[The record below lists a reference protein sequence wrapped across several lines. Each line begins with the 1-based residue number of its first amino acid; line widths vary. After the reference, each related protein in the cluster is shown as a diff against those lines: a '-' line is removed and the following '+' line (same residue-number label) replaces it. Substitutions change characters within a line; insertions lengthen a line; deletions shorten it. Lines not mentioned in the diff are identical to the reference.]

1 MEGPKS
7 KQSGSS
13 NSSDLSLPPPPTTH
27 ELDRSPPKRPPGYN
41 PPPPIGENTV
51 RQQNNKHIQ
60 FQTQST
66 EQTSP
71 PRRQSGNVLPQEG
84 IRTTVASAA
93 TGFQAIEAHP
103 VSQAGPVIGP
113 YVQRA
118 QTLATETQPV
128 TCIPKPQETLAS
140 WRATNEEMTHVIP
153 TNSTATSLSATFG
166 LATLG
171 PVSRSQSVAP
181 SQSTAKLAHSEGMQ
195 IPQVPVRSG
204 SSLSAPGEISISAVQ
219 VNPQVSLREST
230 HQSRQKVQQ
239 DTTQFKY
246 QTDQRSN
253 YLAVSYTHLTL
264 PTNREV

>member
-1 MEGPKS
+1 MDGPKD

-13 NSSDLSLPPPPTTH
+13 NSSDLSLPPHPTQH

-60 FQTQST
+60 FQNQST

-71 PRRQSGNVLPQEG
+71 PRRQPGNSLPPEG
-84 IRTTVASAA
+84 VRTTVAPTA

-230 HQSRQKVQQ
+230 HQS
-239 DTTQFKY
+239 
-246 QTDQRSN
+246 
-253 YLAVSYTHLTL
+253 
-264 PTNREV
+264 